1 MRAQPLTTPPL
12 FAHLD
17 DTAQAEAITKRG
29 VHLFDWP
36 IGAYFVRFFA
46 VDGYFVLVRLD
57 VETDQV
63 LVRAF
68 PGHGPLFD
76 AMLQAM
82 EDVGLGP
89 GVDEM

>member
-1 MRAQPLTTPPL
+1 MQAQTITTPML
-12 FAHLD
+12 FAHLN
-17 DTAQAEAITKRG
+17 TNAQAEAITERG

-46 VDGYFVLVRLD
+46 VDGHFVLVRMD
-57 VETDQV
+57 VETAQV

-76 AMLQAM
+76 AMLDAM
-82 EDVGLGP
+82 EDVGLGSK
-89 GVDEM
+89 VDEQ

>member
-1 MRAQPLTTPPL
+1 MQAQPITTPML
-12 FAHLD
+12 FGHLNTSD
-17 DTAQAEAITKRG
+17 QAEAITERG

-57 VETDQV
+57 VETDEV

-82 EDVGLGP
+82 EDLGLAQ
-89 GVDEM
+89 VD